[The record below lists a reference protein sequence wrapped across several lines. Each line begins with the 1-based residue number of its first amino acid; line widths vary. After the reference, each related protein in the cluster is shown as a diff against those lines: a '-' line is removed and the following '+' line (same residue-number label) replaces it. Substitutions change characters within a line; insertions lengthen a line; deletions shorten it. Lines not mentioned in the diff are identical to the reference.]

1 MSMQGEIIATGT
13 ELISGRVADTNS
25 RYAAARLH
33 DAGLIVQRITILG
46 DEVPLF
52 QETLRQGLQHSQF
65 IIITGGLGPTED
77 DITVA
82 AAAETLNL
90 PLRLDDYLLRRI
102 RECLKVR
109 GLPWEE
115 RYARLA
121 LVPEGAVILDPG
133 GAACGFSLRYDHAWL
148 YFLPGVPEQMQM
160 LFDAFVLPPLLS
172 LASGGQC
179 VCQRTLKLFG
189 LTETQLEVLF
199 DKISRDNPE
208 VSVGLYPNFPE
219 NHLCLT
225 LRGPE
230 PRVLEETLDRLT
242 AELAQAAGDALLGTD
257 DVTLEELVGQS
268 LRAHNF
274 SLAVAES
281 CSGGLI
287 SHRLTN
293 IPGASDYFM
302 GGVVTY
308 SNQAKME
315 LLQVLPETLD
325 QHGAVS
331 APTARAMALG
341 ARELFHTPIALS
353 TTGIA
358 GPSGGSPE
366 KPVGTVF
373 LGLALPDRVQ
383 TRQCL
388 FHGSRE
394 QIKTLTAQTAL
405 DWLRRELQDGTRL
418 SGH

>member
-1 MSMQGEIIATGT
+1 MHGEIIATGT

-25 RYAAARLH
+25 PYAAARLH
-33 DAGLIVQRITILG
+33 DAGLILQCVTILG
-46 DEVPLF
+46 DEVARF
-52 QETLRQGLQHSQF
+52 QETLRQGLQRSQF

-82 AAAETLNL
+82 AAAQTLNL

-102 RECLKVR
+102 KDCLQVR

-121 LVPEGAVILDPG
+121 LVPEGALILDPG
-133 GAACGFSLRYDHAWL
+133 GAACGFSLKYENTWL

-160 LFDAFVLPPLLS
+160 LFDLFVLPPLLS
-172 LASGGQC
+172 LSSGGQS
-179 VCQRTLKLFG
+179 VCQRTLRMFG
-189 LTETQLEVLF
+189 LTETQLEVLL
-199 DKISRDNPE
+199 DKVCKDNPM

-225 LRGPE
+225 MRGPE
-230 PRVLEETLDRLT
+230 PRVLEATLDRLT
-242 AELAQAAGDALLGTD
+242 QDLADAAGDALLGTD
-257 DVTLEELVGQS
+257 AVTLEELVGQS
-268 LRAHNF
+268 LRAQHLT
-274 SLAVAES
+274 LAVAES

-293 IPGASDYFM
+293 VPGASDYFM

-315 LLQVLPETLD
+315 LLQVSPATLD

-331 APTARAMALG
+331 AQTARAMALG
-341 ARELFHTPIALS
+341 VKELFHTPVALAV
-353 TTGIA
+353 TGIA

-366 KPVGTVF
+366 KPVGTVY
-373 LGLALPDRVQ
+373 LGLAKSDQVQ
-383 TRQCL
+383 TRHCQ
-388 FHGSRE
+388 FHGNRE

-405 DWLRRELQDGTRL
+405 DWLRRELQHDSRL

>member
-1 MSMQGEIIATGT
+1 MNMHGEIIATGT

-33 DAGLIVQRITILG
+33 DAGLIVQRITLLG
-46 DEVPLF
+46 DEVARF
-52 QETLRQGLQHSQF
+52 QETLRQGLKGSQF

-82 AAAETLNL
+82 AAAEVLQI
-90 PLRLDDYLLRRI
+90 PLRLDDYLLKRI
-102 RECLKVR
+102 KECLAKR

-133 GAACGFSLRYDHAWL
+133 GAACGFYLRYDQAWL

-160 LFDAFVLPPLLS
+160 LFDSFVLPPLLS

-179 VCQRTLKLFG
+179 VCQRTLRLFG
-189 LTETQLEVLF
+189 LTETQLESL
-199 DKISRDNPE
+199 INQICQDNSE

-219 NHLCLT
+219 NHLSLT
-225 LRGPE
+225 IRGP
-230 PRVLEETLDRLT
+230 RSQVLEKTLDRLT
-242 AELAQAAGDALLGTD
+242 EELAQAAGEALLGVD
-257 DVTLEELVGQS
+257 DVTLEELVGRG
-268 LRAHNF
+268 LRAHH
-274 SLAVAES
+274 LTIAVAES

-293 IPGASDYFM
+293 IPGSSDYFM

-315 LLQVLPETLD
+315 LLQVPPEVLD
-325 QHGAVS
+325 RYGAVS
-331 APTARAMALG
+331 AETAEAMVVG
-341 ARELFHTPIALS
+341 AKNLFHTPVALAA
-353 TTGIA
+353 TGIA
-358 GPSGGSPE
+358 GPGGGSAE
-366 KPVGTVF
+366 KPVGTVY
-373 LGLALPDRVQ
+373 LGLAMSERVQ
-383 TRQCL
+383 TQKYM

-405 DWLRRELQDGTRL
+405 DWLRRELHNDTCL